1 MGHSAMDHSLMND
14 LVPWLFP
21 VLWLLWG
28 VYWWAQSRGV
38 KANVW
43 AESAPSRLMHVV
55 PLVVAAL
62 LLVWDLPLFGL
73 NERIL
78 PRSMATFWVGFILAV
93 AGLLFTV
100 WARRHLATNWSGD
113 VTIKEGHELI
123 TSGPYGWVRH
133 PIYTG
138 LLLGFVGSAAAVGE
152 WRGLVALIVVGLA
165 LWRKLRMEERG
176 MRQLFG
182 ERYVA
187 YEERVSALIPF
198 II

>member
-1 MGHSAMDHSLMND
+1 MDHSLVND

-43 AESAPSRLMHVV
+43 AESAPSRLLHVV
-55 PLVVAAL
+55 PLVFAAL
-62 LLVWDLPLFGL
+62 LLMLDLPLLGL
-73 NERIL
+73 NVRIL
-78 PRSMATFWVGFILAV
+78 PRSMATFWLGFIVAA

-100 WARRHLATNWSGD
+100 WARRQLATNWSGD

-123 TSGPYGWVRH
+123 TTGPYGWVRH

-187 YEERVSALIPF
+187 YEARVSALIPF
-198 II
+198 LL

>member
-1 MGHSAMDHSLMND
+1 MDHSLVND

-43 AESAPSRLMHVV
+43 AESAPSRLLHVV
-55 PLVVAAL
+55 PLVFAAL
-62 LLVWDLPLFGL
+62 LLMLDLPLLGL
-73 NERIL
+73 NVRIL
-78 PRSMATFWVGFILAV
+78 PRSMATFWLGFILAV

-100 WARRHLATNWSGD
+100 WARRHLARNWSGD

>member
-1 MGHSAMDHSLMND
+1 MDHSLVND

-43 AESAPSRLMHVV
+43 AESAPSRLLHVV

-62 LLVWDLPLFGL
+62 LLMLDLPLLGL

-78 PRSMATFWVGFILAV
+78 PRSMATFWLGFILAV

-100 WARRHLATNWSGD
+100 WARRHLARNWSGD

-187 YEERVSALIPF
+187 YEARVSALIPF
-198 II
+198 LL

>member
-1 MGHSAMDHSLMND
+1 MGHSAMDLSFMND
-14 LVPWLFP
+14 VVPWLFP
-21 VLWLLWG
+21 VLWLFWG
-28 VYWWAQSRGV
+28 VYWLARARGV

-43 AESAPSRLMHVV
+43 AESASSRLLHVV

-62 LLVWDLPLFGL
+62 LLVVRLPLLGL
-73 NERIL
+73 DERIL
-78 PRSMATFWVGFILAV
+78 PRSMTIFWAGFGLAV

-100 WARRHLATNWSGD
+100 WARRHLAANWSGD

-123 TSGPYGWVRH
+123 TSGPYAWVRH

-138 LLLGFVGSAAAVGE
+138 LLLGFVGSAVAVGE

-165 LWRKLRMEERG
+165 LWRKLRLEERG

-187 YEERVSALIPF
+187 YEHSVSALIPF
-198 II
+198 VL